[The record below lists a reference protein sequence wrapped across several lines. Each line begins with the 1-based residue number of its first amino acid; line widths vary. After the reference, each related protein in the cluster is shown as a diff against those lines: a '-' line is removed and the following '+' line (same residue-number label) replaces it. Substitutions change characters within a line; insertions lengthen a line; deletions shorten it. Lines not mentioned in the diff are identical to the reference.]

1 MSEKKVGKRLLT
13 WVLVLVM
20 TLSLLP
26 LNVLAANPAV
36 MRIVRP
42 DTDKYITYNF
52 YLNEGDKTPYYSQII
67 KNNESLDAPAT
78 PEKKDYKFVGWYDGD
93 EQFSN
98 FGTAITV
105 TEGSTDVDLYAK
117 FVPVCYVYF
126 MDGTGEGARI
136 IATKEVTATD
146 PLNDFSDVAFPIGA
160 DEAITG
166 WVDKDN
172 NPVTSVSFS
181 DGTTYLYP
189 VVEKGHWIEFNSNGG
204 SYVAP
209 LFVAKNAQLSS
220 LPEPTKHGYSF
231 DSWYTDKEM
240 TNKFESDN
248 DLSDDLTLYA
258 KWNPSSNVS
267 YTVIHWLENADDD
280 NYSLAASESKSGIT
294 GSKTEATAKTY
305 VGFTS
310 PAAKDIEQETIAGDG
325 STIVNVYYKRNMY
338 EVKFSSYSYTDWRGH
353 SHPGT
358 EYTSLRITA
367 KYGANISDKWPTY
380 NGSSTW
386 STNDN
391 ENKGPY
397 QVNIQTMPL
406 GGANFYGP
414 KTGRGSE
421 TAYYYVESLTGGKY
435 ELHHS
440 DTSPGTGYSV
450 TDEDRYPITGFTF
463 KTYTAE
469 QGGDWFNGYYEKY
482 DGARFYYTRNSY
494 NIVFINGGA
503 EDKTLSKKYQ
513 QDISDANYT
522 PTAPAGKVGYEFA
535 GWYDNELC
543 EGDSYIFTGKTMP
556 AQNITVYAKWE
567 APTFTVT
574 VYDAD
579 KETILKTFENVSLRR
594 TINKDDMPT
603 VTLADGDTF
612 LGWTYED
619 GTPFNFNT
627 AITKDIDLYARIGNK
642 AGYSVTYVVDS
653 SITAQETV
661 DAQKY
666 ANNSKATV
674 LNNLDPLPANKVFL
688 GWTTKE
694 NDTKV
699 EYYPNSS
706 IEITGNVTLYAV
718 YGDTAETVTVTYHSN
733 FGSTDSKRTTNA
745 MPNNGKFS
753 VADYSA
759 LDLPDRTGYEF
770 IGWST
775 KSGEQEVE
783 FEKDD
788 DARADKNGSNDLY
801 AQWKSIQITDKITVT
816 IKGNTSTVTYDGTEK
831 SVTGYTVERSDN
843 RYTENDFTFSGTAL
857 AKGTDAGTY
866 NMGLN
871 AGQFTNTNTNFT
883 NVTFVISTD
892 GELKIEPRKV
902 TLTSGS
908 GSKVYDGKPLTKPEV
923 TCEDAVFKSEVTEI
937 KATGSVTNV
946 EKSPATNTITYTP
959 GANFKEG
966 NYNIEYK
973 PGTLTIT
980 KRDVTLTSASASK
993 PYDGT
998 PLTKDTVTVGGD
1010 DFANGEG
1017 ATYNVTGS
1025 QTKVG
1030 KSDNE
1035 FTYELNANTKA
1046 SNYNITMY
1054 KGELVITAAD
1064 SVAYKVEHY
1073 KQNLDGSY
1081 NNTPNDIDPLS
1092 GTAGTLTAAA
1102 AKDYPGFTPGTVTQE
1117 KIKSDG
1123 TTTIRIQYTRSSYTL
1138 TINYVYRD
1146 GSKAAESHIETIL
1159 YGKDYSVTSPKISGY
1174 TADKLVVS
1182 GTMPADNRTVTVTYT
1197 KNGGHH
1203 PRPKP
1208 TVEIEDDDALGL
1220 NTTDHFAYIVGYG
1233 NGEVRPQN
1241 NITRAEVATIFFRL
1255 LTDDVRDEN
1264 LTKTN
1269 RYSDVTRA
1277 DWYNTA
1283 VSTLSSMGII
1293 TGYPDG
1299 TFRPNAAITRAEFAA
1314 IAARFDSNGD
1324 KTTAKFSDI
1333 ATHWAKDEISI
1344 AYNNGWINGYPNGT
1358 FGPQRDITRAETM
1371 TLVNR
1376 VLNRQPETE
1385 DDLLPNMTVWTDN
1398 ANPNAWYYLAVQ
1410 EATNSHYY
1418 KFKTNSK
1425 YEKWT
1430 ELRETRDWTQLE
1442 K

>member
-13 WVLVLVM
+13 WLLVLVM

-98 FGTAITV
+98 FGTAIIV
-105 TEGSTDVDLYAK
+105 TEDSTDVNLYAK
-117 FVPVCYVYF
+117 FDPVCYVYF
-126 MDGTGEGARI
+126 MDGEGEGARI

-166 WVDKDN
+166 WKDASGN
-172 NPVTSVSFS
+172 HITSVSFN

-189 VVEKGHWIEFNSNGG
+189 IVEKGHWIEFNSNGG

-209 LFVAKNAQLSS
+209 LFVANGTT
-220 LPEPTKHGYSF
+220 PTPP
-231 DSWYTDKEM
+231 
-240 TNKFESDN
+240 
-248 DLSDDLTLYA
+248 A
-258 KWNPSSNVS
+258 NPSKPGYTFDGWYDAQGKYDFNKSLSENVELTAQWTAAGNTN
-267 YTVIHWLENADDD
+267 YTVIHWLENADDND
-280 NYSLAASESKSGIT
+280 YSYQDSETLTGT
-294 GSKTEATAKTY
+294 AGSKTTASAKSY
-305 VGFTS
+305 DGFT
-310 PAAKDIEQETIAGDG
+310 AQTITQETIAGDG
-325 STIVNVYYKRNMY
+325 STIVNVRYTRNEY
-338 EVKFSSYSYTDWRGH
+338 TIKFFARTWHHPPFSSGYYTLGQEYTD
-353 SHPGT
+353 
-358 EYTSLRITA
+358 YRITA
-367 KYGANISDKWPTY
+367 KYGANISDKWPTSG
-380 NGSSTW
+380 NIKTTW
-386 STNDN
+386 AVRLDADT
-391 ENKGPY
+391 Y
-397 QVNIQTMPL
+397 QSNIDIMPL
-406 GGANFYGP
+406 NGATFYGP
-414 KTGRGSE
+414 KTGDGSE
-421 TAYYYVESLTGGKY
+421 TAYYYVEVLPGETGTVKNGVTYK
-435 ELHHS
+435 LHHS

-627 AITKDIDLYARIGNK
+627 AITKDIDLYARVGNK
-642 AGYSVTYVVDS
+642 TGYSVTYNYKDGSNLVTDPS
-653 SITAQETV
+653 
-661 DAQKY
+661 KY
-666 ANNSKATV
+666 AKGAFATV
-674 LNNLDPLPANKVFL
+674 FDGPGTAPANKVFL
-688 GWTTKE
+688 GWTTTE
-694 NDTKV
+694 GDTAV

-706 IEITGNVTLYAV
+706 IKITGNVILYAV
-718 YGDTAETVTVTYHSN
+718 YGDKAATVTVTYHSN
-733 FGSTDSKRTTNA
+733 FGTDSPYTTDA
-745 MPNNGKFS
+745 MPNNGKFT
-753 VADYSA
+753 VADYKA
-759 LDLPDRTGYEF
+759 LGLPENNGYEF

-775 KSGEQEVE
+775 NSGEQKVE
-783 FEKDD
+783 FKKGES
-788 DARADKNGSNDLY
+788 ARADNIGSNDLY
-801 AQWKSIQITDKITVT
+801 AQWKLKTIETEVVVKITGETSTKTYNGSEQSVIGYTTDVGDKAISVTLKNTGKGTAKGTNVGKYYMSLTKEDFDVTSDIYKNIKVEVTDGWLDITPITNEVTVT
-816 IKGNTSTVTYDGTEK
+816 ITGNHDTKVYNGSEQ
-831 SVTGYTVERSDN
+831 SVTGYTTDIGSKTIEVALNDN
-843 RYTENDFTFSGTAL
+843 FKAE
-857 AKGTDAGTY
+857 AKGTDVKTY
-866 NMGLN
+866 NMGLT
-871 AGQFTNTNTNFT
+871 ADSFTVTSTNYSNIKVVVNDGYLEITPVTDEVTVTITGNTKTVMYNGSEQSVSGYT
-883 NVTFVISTD
+883 TD
-892 GELKIEPRKV
+892 V
-902 TLTSGS
+902 
-908 GSKVYDGKPLTKPEV
+908 DGK
-923 TCEDAVFKSEVTEI
+923 
-937 KATGSVTNV
+937 
-946 EKSPATNTITYTP
+946 TI
-959 GANFKEG
+959 
-966 NYNIEYK
+966 
-973 PGTLTIT
+973 
-980 KRDVTLTSASASK
+980 
-993 PYDGT
+993 
-998 PLTKDTVTVGGD
+998 
-1010 DFANGEG
+1010 
-1017 ATYNVTGS
+1017 
-1025 QTKVG
+1025 
-1030 KSDNE
+1030 
-1035 FTYELNANTKA
+1035 
-1046 SNYNITMY
+1046 
-1054 KGELVITAAD
+1054 
-1064 SVAYKVEHY
+1064 SVALK
-1073 KQNLDGSY
+1073 
-1081 NNTPNDIDPLS
+1081 
-1092 GTAGTLTAAA
+1092 
-1102 AKDYPGFTPGTVTQE
+1102 
-1117 KIKSDG
+1117 
-1123 TTTIRIQYTRSSYTL
+1123 
-1138 TINYVYRD
+1138 D
-1146 GSKAAESHIETIL
+1146 GSKAEAKGINVGKYDMHLTVADFTVSSTNYSNIKVVVNDGYLEITPITETATVTITGNHNSVK
-1159 YGKDYSVTSPKISGY
+1159 YNGREQSVTGFTY
-1174 TADKLVVS
+1174 TAPE
-1182 GTMPADNRTVTVTYT
+1182 GVTVTLNAGSKAEAKGTDKGTYYMGLT
-1197 KNGGHH
+1197 KDDFTVFSEIYKEVKIIVNDGYLEITRSGGYH

-1344 AYNNGWINGYPNGT
+1344 AYNNGWITGYPDGT

-1430 ELRETRDWTQLE
+1430 ELRETRDWTLLE

>member
-13 WVLVLVM
+13 WLLVLVM

-98 FGTAITV
+98 FGTAIIV
-105 TEGSTDVDLYAK
+105 TEDSTDVNLYAK
-117 FVPVCYVYF
+117 FDPVCYVYF
-126 MDGTGEGARI
+126 MDGEGEGARI

-166 WVDKDN
+166 WKDASGN
-172 NPVTSVSFS
+172 HITSVSFN

-189 VVEKGHWIEFNSNGG
+189 IVEKGHWIEFNSNGG

-209 LFVAKNAQLSS
+209 LFVANGTT
-220 LPEPTKHGYSF
+220 PTPP
-231 DSWYTDKEM
+231 
-240 TNKFESDN
+240 
-248 DLSDDLTLYA
+248 A
-258 KWNPSSNVS
+258 NPSKPGYTFDGWYDAQGKYDFNKSLSENVELTAQWTAAGNTN
-267 YTVIHWLENADDD
+267 YTVIHWLENADDND
-280 NYSLAASESKSGIT
+280 YSYQDSETLTGT
-294 GSKTEATAKTY
+294 AGSKTTASAKSY
-305 VGFTS
+305 DGFT
-310 PAAKDIEQETIAGDG
+310 AQTITQETIAGDG
-325 STIVNVYYKRNMY
+325 STIVNVRYTRNEY
-338 EVKFSSYSYTDWRGH
+338 TIKFFARTWHHPPFSSGYYTLGQEYTD
-353 SHPGT
+353 
-358 EYTSLRITA
+358 YRITA
-367 KYGANISDKWPTY
+367 KYGANISDKWPTSG
-380 NGSSTW
+380 NIKTTW
-386 STNDN
+386 AVRLDADT
-391 ENKGPY
+391 Y
-397 QVNIQTMPL
+397 QSNIDIMPL
-406 GGANFYGP
+406 NGATFYGP
-414 KTGRGSE
+414 KTGDGSE
-421 TAYYYVESLTGGKY
+421 TAYYYVEVLPGETGTVKNGVTYK
-435 ELHHS
+435 LHHS

-866 NMGLN
+866 PMGLKPENFENKN
-871 AGQFTNTNTNFT
+871 ANFSK
-883 NVTFVISTD
+883 VTFVVTD
-892 GELKIEPRKV
+892 GSLTITKREV
-902 TLTSGS
+902 TLTSAS
-908 GSKVYDGKPLTKPEV
+908 DSKVYDGTALTKPEV
-923 TCEDAVFKSEVTEI
+923 TVTGSFVDGEVTDI
-937 KATGSVTNV
+937 KATGTITDVGTV
-946 EKSPATNTITYTP
+946 TNTITFAK
-959 GANFKEG
+959 GEKFKDS
-966 NYNIEYK
+966 NYAITKTE
-973 PGTLTIT
+973 GTLEVTPIT
-980 KRDVTLTSASASK
+980 
-993 PYDGT
+993 
-998 PLTKDTVTVGGD
+998 
-1010 DFANGEG
+1010 
-1017 ATYNVTGS
+1017 
-1025 QTKVG
+1025 
-1030 KSDNE
+1030 
-1035 FTYELNANTKA
+1035 
-1046 SNYNITMY
+1046 
-1054 KGELVITAAD
+1054 
-1064 SVAYKVEHY
+1064 
-1073 KQNLDGSY
+1073 
-1081 NNTPNDIDPLS
+1081 
-1092 GTAGTLTAAA
+1092 
-1102 AKDYPGFTPGTVTQE
+1102 
-1117 KIKSDG
+1117 
-1123 TTTIRIQYTRSSYTL
+1123 
-1138 TINYVYRD
+1138 
-1146 GSKAAESHIETIL
+1146 
-1159 YGKDYSVTSPKISGY
+1159 
-1174 TADKLVVS
+1174 DK
-1182 GTMPADNRTVTVTYT
+1182 VTVTITGNTKTVRYNGKEQSVTGFTYT
-1197 KNGGHH
+1197 APEGVKVTPKDGFKPEAKGTDKGTYYMYLTKGDFIVSSKIYKEFEIIVKDGYLEITRSGGHH

-1344 AYNNGWINGYPNGT
+1344 AYNNGWITGYPDGT

>member
-98 FGTAITV
+98 FGTAIIV
-105 TEGSTDVDLYAK
+105 TEDSTDVNLYAK
-117 FVPVCYVYF
+117 FDPVCYVYF
-126 MDGTGEGARI
+126 MDGEGEGARI

-166 WVDKDN
+166 WKDASGN
-172 NPVTSVSFS
+172 HITSVSFN

-189 VVEKGHWIEFNSNGG
+189 IVEKGHWIEFNSNGG

-209 LFVAKNAQLSS
+209 LFVANGTTPTPPANPRKPGYTFDGWYDAQGKYDFNKSLSENVE
-220 LPEPTKHGYSF
+220 LTAQWTAAGN
-231 DSWYTDKEM
+231 
-240 TNKFESDN
+240 TN
-248 DLSDDLTLYA
+248 
-258 KWNPSSNVS
+258 
-267 YTVIHWLENADDD
+267 YTVIHWLENADDND
-280 NYSLAASESKSGIT
+280 YSYQDSETLTGT
-294 GSKTEATAKTY
+294 AGSKTTASAKSY
-305 VGFTS
+305 DGFT
-310 PAAKDIEQETIAGDG
+310 AQTITQETIAGDG
-325 STIVNVYYKRNMY
+325 STIVNVRYTRNEY
-338 EVKFSSYSYTDWRGH
+338 TIKFFARTWHHPPFSSGYYTLGQEYTD
-353 SHPGT
+353 
-358 EYTSLRITA
+358 YRITA
-367 KYGANISDKWPTY
+367 KYGANISDKWPTSG
-380 NGSSTW
+380 NIKTTW
-386 STNDN
+386 AVRLDADT
-391 ENKGPY
+391 Y
-397 QVNIQTMPL
+397 QSNIDIMPL
-406 GGANFYGP
+406 NGATFYGP
-414 KTGRGSE
+414 KTGDGSE
-421 TAYYYVESLTGGKY
+421 TAYYYVEVLPGETGTVKNGVTYK
-435 ELHHS
+435 LHHS

-627 AITKDIDLYARIGNK
+627 AITKNIDLYARIGNK

-653 SITAQETV
+653 SITVQETV

-674 LNNLDPLPANKVFL
+674 LNNLDPLPANKFFL

-980 KRDVTLTSASASK
+980 KRDVTLTSETANK
-993 PYDGT
+993 VYDGT
-998 PLTKDTVTVGGD
+998 PLTKPEVTVTGD
-1010 DFANGEG
+1010 GF
-1017 ATYNVTGS
+1017 VTGEV
-1025 QTKVG
+1025 T
-1030 KSDNE
+1030 DI
-1035 FTYELNANTKA
+1035 KA
-1046 SNYNITMY
+1046 TGTITD
-1054 KGELVITAAD
+1054 V
-1064 SVAYKVEHY
+1064 
-1073 KQNLDGSY
+1073 
-1081 NNTPNDIDPLS
+1081 
-1092 GTAGTLTAAA
+1092 
-1102 AKDYPGFTPGTVTQE
+1102 GTVTNTITFAKGE
-1117 KIKSDG
+1117 KFKDSNYAITKTEG
-1123 TTTIRIQYTRSSYTL
+1123 TL
-1138 TINYVYRD
+1138 
-1146 GSKAAESHIETIL
+1146 E
-1159 YGKDYSVTSPKISGY
+1159 VTPI
-1174 TADKLVVS
+1174 TDK
-1182 GTMPADNRTVTVTYT
+1182 VTVTITGNTKTVRYNGKEQSVTGFTYT
-1197 KNGGHH
+1197 APEGVTVAPKDSSKAVAKGTNVGTYKMGLTSKDFTVTSDIYKEFKIIVNDGYLEITRSGGHH

-1269 RYSDVTRA
+1269 RYSDVAATS
-1277 DWYNTA
+1277 WYNTA

-1344 AYNNGWINGYPNGT
+1344 AYNNGWITGYPDGT

-1385 DDLLPNMTVWTDN
+1385 DDLLPNMMVWTDN

-1418 KFKTNSK
+1418 EFKTNSQ

>member
-26 LNVLAANPAV
+26 LNVLAASPAV

-440 DTSPGTGYSV
+440 DTTPGTGYSV

-469 QGGDWFNGYYEKY
+469 QGGNWFDGYYEKY

-543 EGDSYIFTGKTMP
+543 EGTAYNFTSKTMP
-556 AQNITVYAKWE
+556 ANNITLYAKWVE
-567 APTFTVT
+567 PVHKVEFLVDNKVVTEWTKTDVAHNSTISDLPT
-574 VYDAD
+574 
-579 KETILKTFENVSLRR
+579 
-594 TINKDDMPT
+594 PT
-603 VTLADGDTF
+603 SSNGDTF
-612 LGWTYED
+612 LGWVD
-619 GTPFNFNT
+619 ANRKPFHPST
-627 AITKDIDLYARIGNK
+627 KITGDLKLYAKFGNK
-642 AGYSVTYVVDS
+642 TGYSVTYNYKNGSNLVTDPS
-653 SITAQETV
+653 
-661 DAQKY
+661 KY
-666 ANNSKATV
+666 AEGAFATV
-674 LNNLDPLPANKVFL
+674 FDGPDTAPANKVFL

-694 NDTKV
+694 TGTTV

-706 IEITGNVTLYAV
+706 IKITGNVTLYAV
-718 YGDTAETVTVTYHSN
+718 YGDKAKTVTLTYNAN
-733 FGSTDSKRTTNA
+733 FPDADPKTAPITGLK
-745 MPNNGKFS
+745 NNGLVDLLSYDKLVKDKLLPERKGYTFTGWNTQEDGHGTS
-753 VADYSA
+753 FAAGTSA
-759 LDLPDRTGYEF
+759 ARVD
-770 IGWST
+770 
-775 KSGEQEVE
+775 KVE
-783 FEKDD
+783 P
-788 DARADKNGSNDLY
+788 NVLY
-801 AQWKSIQITDKITVT
+801 AQWKKTTIDEEVIVTITGNSDTKVYNGSEQSVIGYTTDVGDKAITVT
-816 IKGNTSTVTYDGTEK
+816 LKETGKDTAKGTNVGTYWMGLTPESFAVTSSTYTKIKVVVNDGKLEITPITDEVTVTINGNTDTKVYNGSEQSVSGYTTDVDGKTISVALKEGSKAEAKGINVGKYDMHLTAADFTVSSTNYSNINVVVNDGYLEITPITETATVTITGNHNSVKYNGREQ
-831 SVTGYTVERSDN
+831 SVTGFTYTAPEGVTVTLNAGSKAE
-843 RYTENDFTFSGTAL
+843 
-857 AKGTDAGTY
+857 AKGTDKGTY
-866 NMGLN
+866 YM
-871 AGQFTNTNTNFT
+871 
-883 NVTFVISTD
+883 
-892 GELKIEPRKV
+892 
-902 TLTSGS
+902 
-908 GSKVYDGKPLTKPEV
+908 
-923 TCEDAVFKSEVTEI
+923 C
-937 KATGSVTNV
+937 
-946 EKSPATNTITYTP
+946 
-959 GANFKEG
+959 
-966 NYNIEYK
+966 
-973 PGTLTIT
+973 
-980 KRDVTLTSASASK
+980 
-993 PYDGT
+993 
-998 PLTKDTVTVGGD
+998 LTKDDFIVT
-1010 DFANGEG
+1010 
-1017 ATYNVTGS
+1017 
-1025 QTKVG
+1025 
-1030 KSDNE
+1030 SDIYKE
-1035 FTYELNANTKA
+1035 FKIIVN
-1046 SNYNITMY
+1046 
-1054 KGELVITAAD
+1054 
-1064 SVAYKVEHY
+1064 
-1073 KQNLDGSY
+1073 DGY
-1081 NNTPNDIDPLS
+1081 LEI
-1092 GTAGTLTAAA
+1092 
-1102 AKDYPGFTPGTVTQE
+1102 
-1117 KIKSDG
+1117 
-1123 TTTIRIQYTRSSYTL
+1123 TRS
-1138 TINYVYRD
+1138 
-1146 GSKAAESHIETIL
+1146 G
-1159 YGKDYSVTSPKISGY
+1159 GY
-1174 TADKLVVS
+1174 
-1182 GTMPADNRTVTVTYT
+1182 
-1197 KNGGHH
+1197 H

-1255 LTDDVRDEN
+1255 LTDDVRDKN

-1430 ELRETRDWTQLE
+1430 ELRETRDWTLLE

>member
-67 KNNESLDAPAT
+67 KNNESLDVPAT
-78 PEKKDYKFVGWYDGD
+78 PEKEGYKFDGWYDGD
-93 EQFSN
+93 EQFSY
-98 FGTAITV
+98 FGTAIIV
-105 TEGSTDVDLYAK
+105 TEDSTDVNLYAK
-117 FVPVCYVYF
+117 FDPVCYVYF
-126 MDGTGEGARI
+126 MDGEGEGARI

-166 WVDKDN
+166 WKDASGN
-172 NPVTSVSFS
+172 HITSVSFN

-189 VVEKGHWIEFNSNGG
+189 IVEKGHWIEFNSNGG

-209 LFVAKNAQLSS
+209 LFVANGTT
-220 LPEPTKHGYSF
+220 PTPP
-231 DSWYTDKEM
+231 
-240 TNKFESDN
+240 
-248 DLSDDLTLYA
+248 A
-258 KWNPSSNVS
+258 NPSKPGYTFDGWYDAQGKYDFNKSLSENVELTAQWTAAGNTN
-267 YTVIHWLENADDD
+267 YTVIHRLENADDD
-280 NYSLAASESKSGIT
+280 GYSYKESEILTGTAGELTEDAVDKSY
-294 GSKTEATAKTY
+294 E
-305 VGFTS
+305 GFTLD
-310 PAAKDIEQETIAGDG
+310 KVEQKEIAGDG
-325 STIVNVYYKRNMY
+325 STIVNVYYKRNVY
-338 EVKFSSYSYTDWRGH
+338 TVTFVSDERGNDIICGKEAHRHIYSDRTWSLFG
-353 SHPGT
+353 GT
-358 EYTSLRITA
+358 KYKGGCYPSDRYSRYPICGKEEHTHDRSDCYGKLLKDLTITA
-367 KYGANISDKWPTY
+367 KYGANISNRWPTY
-380 NGSSTW
+380 NGSNTW
-386 STNDN
+386 KTSKNGNT
-391 ENKGPY
+391 Y
-397 QVNIQTMPL
+397 QVNIDTMPL
-406 GGANFYGP
+406 GGATFYGP
-414 KTGRGSE
+414 KTGYGSQ
-421 TAYYYVESLTGGKY
+421 TAHYYVEVLPGETGTVKNGVTYK
-435 ELHHS
+435 LHHS
-440 DTSPGTGYSV
+440 DTSPGTGYDV
-450 TDEDRYPITGFTF
+450 TEEDKYPITGFTY
-463 KTYTAE
+463 KEGTP
-469 QGGDWFNGYYEKY
+469 NGSAYNNAK
-482 DGARFYYTRNSY
+482 FYYTRNSY
-494 NIVFINGGA
+494 NIVYVNSGA
-503 EDKTLSKKYQ
+503 EDDKTVSYKFEAP
-513 QDISDANYT
+513 ISDAGNYE
-522 PTAPAGKVGYEFA
+522 PTATPAGKDGYIFD
-535 GWYDNELC
+535 GWYADPKGELAYDF
-543 EGDSYIFTGKTMP
+543 EGKTMP
-556 AQNITVYAKWE
+556 AQNITVYAKWK

-574 VYDAD
+574 VHDSDKKVLTTISNVPLRGTISQDA
-579 KETILKTFENVSLRR
+579 
-594 TINKDDMPT
+594 MPT
-603 VTLADGDTF
+603 DKVTLADGDTF
-612 LGWTYED
+612 LGWTYKD

-627 AITKDIDLYARIGNK
+627 AITKNIDLYARVGNK
-642 AGYSVTYVVDS
+642 TGYSVTYVVDS
-653 SITAQETV
+653 SIANPQTKDT
-661 DAQKY
+661 QKY
-666 ANNSKATV
+666 AKDSKATV
-674 LNNLDPLPANKVFL
+674 LNNLDQLPANKVFL
-688 GWTTKE
+688 YWNASSDSSGK
-694 NDTKV
+694 K
-699 EYYPNSS
+699 YYPNDKVLVPK
-706 IEITGNVTLYAV
+706 GGVTLTAV
-718 YGDTAETVTVTYHSN
+718 YGPVAETVTLTYNAN
-733 FGSTDSKRTTNA
+733 FGTTPASTQISDLK
-745 MPNNGKFS
+745 NNGLIDLLSYDELVEKKQLPKRDGYTFTGWNTKQDGHGIS
-753 VADYSA
+753 FAAGTSA
-759 LDLPDRTGYEF
+759 ARVD
-770 IGWST
+770 
-775 KSGEQEVE
+775 KVE
-783 FEKDD
+783 P
-788 DARADKNGSNDLY
+788 NVLY
-801 AQWKSIQITDKITVT
+801 AQWKKTTIDEEVIVT
-816 IKGNTSTVTYDGTEK
+816 ITGNSDTKVYNGSEQ
-831 SVTGYTVERSDN
+831 SVTGYEVKSISNELYKT
-843 RYTENDFTFSGTAL
+843 TDFTFNGTAT
-857 AKGTDAGTY
+857 ATGTDADTY
-866 NMGLN
+866 QMGLKAEQFEN
-871 AGQFTNTNTNFT
+871 KNSQFTNVKFE
-883 NVTFVISTD
+883 VTD
-892 GELKIEPRKV
+892 GWLKIEPR
-902 TLTSGS
+902 
-908 GSKVYDGKPLTKPEV
+908 
-923 TCEDAVFKSEVTEI
+923 
-937 KATGSVTNV
+937 NV
-946 EKSPATNTITYTP
+946 I
-959 GANFKEG
+959 
-966 NYNIEYK
+966 
-973 PGTLTIT
+973 
-980 KRDVTLTSASASK
+980 LTSADASK

-998 PLTKDTVTVGGD
+998 ALTNKNVTVGGNG
-1010 DFANGEG
+1010 FADGEG

-1025 QTKVG
+1025 QTEVG
-1030 KSDNE
+1030 ESANA
-1035 FTYELNANTKA
+1035 FTYTLNNNTKE
-1046 SNYNITMY
+1046 SNYNIT
-1054 KGELVITAAD
+1054 KHEGKLKITAAD

-1081 NNTPNDIDPLS
+1081 NNTPDDIDHLS
-1092 GTAGTLTAAA
+1092 GTAGTHTAAA
-1102 AKDYPGFTPGTVTQE
+1102 AKDYPGFIPGTVTQE

-1123 TTTIRIQYTRSSYTL
+1123 TTTIRIQYTRNSYTL

-1208 TVEIEDDDALGL
+1208 TVTIEDDDALGL

-1333 ATHWAKDEISI
+1333 ANHWAKDEISI

-1385 DDLLPNMTVWTDN
+1385 EDLLPNMTVWTDN

-1430 ELRETRDWTQLE
+1430 ELRETRDWTLLE

>member
-78 PEKKDYKFVGWYDGD
+78 PKKKDYKFVGWYDGD

-440 DTSPGTGYSV
+440 DTTPGTGYSV

-463 KTYTAE
+463 KTYTAK
-469 QGGDWFNGYYEKY
+469 QGGNWFDGYYEKY

-543 EGDSYIFTGKTMP
+543 EGTAYNFTSKTMP
-556 AQNITVYAKWE
+556 ANNITLYAKWE

-653 SITAQETV
+653 SITVQETV

-843 RYTENDFTFSGTAL
+843 RYTENDFTFSDTAL

-1269 RYSDVTRA
+1269 RYSDVAATS
-1277 DWYNTA
+1277 WYNTA

-1314 IAARFDSNGD
+1314 IAARFDHDGD
-1324 KTTAKFSDI
+1324 KTAAKFSDI
-1333 ATHWAKDEISI
+1333 ASHWAKDEISI
-1344 AYNNGWINGYPNGT
+1344 AYNNGWITGYPNGT

-1376 VLNRQPETE
+1376 VLSRQPETE

-1398 ANPNAWYYLAVQ
+1398 ANPKAWYYLAVQ

-1418 KFKTNSK
+1418 EFKTNSQ